1 VNRILGVFQLFVLVI
16 LFSSFEKKAEIHLN
30 LTVKV
35 NDLRNSNGVV
45 QCALYNSAGSL
56 PDEHYTKYYRKLTA
70 KIANG
75 TSEIIFVNLP
85 PGKYAVNILH
95 DEDEDGKI
103 KKGFILP
110 IEGIGFSNYESIG
123 ISNRPEFKKASFNL
137 SSNKELDVKIIYL

>member
-1 VNRILGVFQLFVLVI
+1 MNKAIIIILLHVIII
-16 LFSSFEKKAEIHLN
+16 LFSSFENKAEKPLN

-45 QCALYNSAGSL
+45 QFALYNSSGSL
-56 PDEHYTKYYRKLTA
+56 PDEHYTKYYRKLTS

-85 PGKYAVNILH
+85 PGKYAVSILH

-123 ISNRPEFKKASFNL
+123 G
-137 SSNKELDVKIIYL
+137 DY